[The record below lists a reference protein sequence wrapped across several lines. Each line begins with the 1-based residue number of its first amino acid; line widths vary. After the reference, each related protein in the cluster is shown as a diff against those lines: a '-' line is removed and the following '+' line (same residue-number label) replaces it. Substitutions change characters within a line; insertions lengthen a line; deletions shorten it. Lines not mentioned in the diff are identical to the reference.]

1 MPVGTPI
8 RLVKEN
14 KEVIELEATNMVLT
28 TSRKVGGSAIPWSGS
43 RRVGM
48 DLNVNKAMINV
59 QGVITDDATGTG
71 GSKAKATINFGHV
84 ANAPSQQWDTS
95 ANMANLLSS
104 TITPY
109 IRIRDLNN
117 TDRKIFLVAGTNL
130 PGGVKAYYNASL
142 NPSKI
147 QIDHASSSFANDMAT
162 AVAAYINGEF
172 GSYFSAATVSG
183 STRYDDS
190 TSACAVE
197 ITFKTNSNE
206 PNGDGKK
213 MPWFIFEGKQ
223 SPWFNNPEIT
233 KFSGGATPTK
243 KSAGDK
249 VQDIY
254 GIINNST
261 TKAGRAVTT
270 GVGTGLLAAGALAAV
285 VATGGM
291 AAPAVGTAYAAGAAG
306 VVGVGVGGTL
316 SAAAQKEARMDYI
329 CGIQIPYN
337 SMVKSSDGEQYVAR
351 NFFMP
356 TGRGFTRSGKGKGSE
371 RNDQPASVTF
381 SHDAGEKTGI
391 QGAVQKMDITYDAG
405 ETVYNFNLIFAP
417 IDNLL

>member
-59 QGVITDDATGTG
+59 QGVITDDVTGSA
-71 GSKAKATINFGHV
+71 GSSAKATINFGHV

-95 ANMANLLSS
+95 ENMTNLLSS
-104 TITPY
+104 LDPEY
-109 IRIRDLNN
+109 IRLRDLND
-117 TDRKIFLVAGTNL
+117 TERKIFLTAGTNL

-147 QIDHASSSFANDMAT
+147 QIDHASSSYANDMAT

-172 GSYFSAATVSG
+172 GSYFTAATVSG
-183 STRYDDS
+183 SARYDDS

-197 ITFKTNSNE
+197 ITYTTNSGE
-206 PNGDGKK
+206 PNGDSKK
-213 MPWFIFEGKQ
+213 APAFVKAGGR
-223 SPWFNNPEIT
+223 SGRFNSPEIS
-233 KFSGGATPTK
+233 KFSGGASSEK

-261 TKAGRAVTT
+261 TKAGRAGATAAV
-270 GVGTGLLAAGALAAV
+270 GAGVGIGALALVVGTGGL
-285 VATGGM
+285 
-291 AAPAVGTAYAAGAAG
+291 AAPAVAAAG
-306 VVGVGVGGTL
+306 VGGAATFGIA
-316 SAAAQKEARMDYI
+316 SANLQDNFDYI

-337 SMVKSSDGEQYVAR
+337 SMIKSSDGEQYVAR

-356 TGRGFTRSGKGKGSE
+356 TGRGFTRRGKGKGSE

-381 SHDAGEKTGI
+381 SHDAFEKTGI